1 MVLHWHVQAPILGLG
16 WLLEIERL
24 LYSHH
29 GLVIKYGAFLD
40 GTGKPVAH
48 SLKKKKKKNMVS

>member
-1 MVLHWHVQAPILGLG
+1 MVLHWHVQPILGLG

-29 GLVIKYGAFLD
+29 GLVIKYGAFLE
-40 GTGKPVAH
+40 GTGKPVTH
-48 SLKKKKKKNMVS
+48 STKKKRKKKNRVS